1 VIVGIAQIAP
11 VFLDRA
17 ATLAKV
23 VRAIEDAAAAGA
35 RLVCF
40 PEAIVPGYP
49 VWVDRTGG
57 AKFDDPRQKQLYA
70 LYLEQAVDVARGDLA
85 LVCEAAKARAVD
97 VVLGVAERAADRGG
111 HSIYC
116 SRVFIDDGGRV
127 RSVHRKLVPTY
138 EERLVWAP
146 GDGAG
151 LVTHRVGEFTV
162 GALNCWE
169 NWMPMARAAL
179 HGLGEDL
186 HVALWPGNVRNTANS
201 TCAFAFEGRSYVVS
215 ASGLLRDADIPRA
228 VPFRDAI
235 VRPGETLHDGGSAVA
250 GPDGKWVLE
259 PVVDDERVLAVDLD
273 PVRVGQERQNFDA
286 SGHYSR
292 PDVLS
297 LRVNRARQRTVA
309 FDDEE

>member
-23 VRAIEDAAAAGA
+23 VHAIADAGRAGA
-35 RLVCF
+35 QLVCF
-40 PEAIVPGYP
+40 PETIVPGYP

-57 AKFDDPRQKQLYA
+57 AAFDDPRQKELYA
-70 LYLEQAVDVARGDLA
+70 LYLSQAVDVEAGDLA
-85 LVCEAAKARAVD
+85 PVCEVARAESIA
-97 VVLGVAERAADRGG
+97 VVLGVAERAPDRGG

-116 SRVFIDDGGRV
+116 SRVFVDRDGRIG
-127 RSVHRKLVPTY
+127 SVHRKLVPTY

-151 LVTHRVGEFTV
+151 LVTHRIGEFNV

-186 HVALWPGNVRNTANS
+186 HVALWPGSVRNTVNS
-201 TCAFAFEGRSYVVS
+201 TCFFAFEARSYVVS
-215 ASGLLRDADIPRA
+215 ASGLLRERDIPQS
-228 VPFRDAI
+228 VPYRDAI
-235 VRPGETLHDGGSAVA
+235 VRAGETIHTGGSAVA
-250 GPDGKWVLE
+250 GPDGKWILE
-259 PVVDDERVLAVDLD
+259 PVADEERVMVVDLD
-273 PVRVGQERQNFDA
+273 PARIAQERQKFDP

-292 PDVLS
+292 PDVLT
-297 LRVNRARQRTVA
+297 LRVHRARQSTVS
-309 FDDEE
+309 FE

>member
-1 VIVGIAQIAP
+1 VLVGIAQIAP

-17 ATLAKV
+17 ATLHKV
-23 VRAIEDAAAAGA
+23 VRAIEDAAAGGA

-57 AKFDDPRQKQLYA
+57 SKFDDPAQKELYA
-70 LYLEQAVDVARGDLA
+70 LYLEQAVDVGAGDLA
-85 LVCEAAKARAVD
+85 SVCAAAQANAIA

-116 SRVFIDDGGRV
+116 SRVFIDAAGVVG
-127 RSVHRKLVPTY
+127 SVHRKLMPTY
-138 EERLVWAP
+138 EERLVWAA

-151 LVTHRVGEFTV
+151 LVTHAVDAFTV

-186 HVALWPGNVRNTANS
+186 HVALWPGSVRNTEGS
-201 TCAFAFEGRSYVVS
+201 TCYFAFEARSYVVS
-215 ASGLLRDADIPRA
+215 ASGLLRAADIPRG
-228 VPFRDAI
+228 VPLRDAM
-235 VRPGETLHDGGSAVA
+235 VRPGEVLHDGGSAVA

-259 PVVDDERVLAVDLD
+259 PVPHEERVFILDLD
-273 PVRVGQERQNFDA
+273 PRRIGQERHNFDP

-297 LRVNRARQRTVA
+297 LRVHRARQRAVE
-309 FDDEE
+309 FD

>member
-1 VIVGIAQIAP
+1 VRVGIAQIAP

-23 VRAIEDAAAAGA
+23 VRAIDDAADLGA

-40 PEAIVPGYP
+40 PEVIVPGYP
-49 VWVDRTGG
+49 VWLDRTGG
-57 AKFDDPRQKQLYA
+57 AKFDDPQQKELYA
-70 LYLEQAVDVARGDLA
+70 LYLRESVDVVRGDLDD
-85 LVCEAAKARAVD
+85 VCEVARRRSID
-97 VVLGVAERAADRGG
+97 VVLGVAERASDRGG

-116 SRVFIDDGGRV
+116 ARVFVDHEGHV
-127 RSVHRKLVPTY
+127 LSVHRKLVPTY

-179 HGLGEDL
+179 HGQGEDL

-201 TCAFAFEGRSYVVS
+201 TCYFAFEARSFVVS
-215 ASGLLRDADIPRA
+215 ASGLLRESDIPRH
-228 VPFRDAI
+228 VPLRDAI
-235 VRPGETLHDGGSAVA
+235 VGAGETILDGGSCVA
-250 GPDGKWVLE
+250 GPDGNWVIE
-259 PVVDDERVLAVDLD
+259 PVAHDERVLVVDLD
-273 PVRVGQERQNFDA
+273 PVRVAQERQNFDA

-297 LRVNRARQRTVA
+297 LRVDRRRQRTVA
-309 FDDEE
+309 FDEE